1 MGPASWAEGHQG
13 GRREWKL
20 VWASWKVIWQCQSKL
35 PRLLLFDQQS
45 NVSKRIFPIVH
56 VTLDMLFKA
65 AEAQCYSLQHWIE
78 WYGIGNN
85 PCIHRWF
92 NALWTTT
99 KNNNH
104 SSDSYHPLH
113 ARHYSKC
120 IIWSE
125 RASSKSPQTVSAGEG
140 VDNREPSDTAAGGV
154 NGALTTQNSA
164 EAPQKAQNRVTIGTS
179 DPTPEH
185 IYGHKFNLKRHM
197 HP

>member
-120 IIWSE
+120 IIWSGV
-125 RASSKSPQTVSAGEG
+125 RGTSAPLRDAQKTPGASSVYKVGP
-140 VDNREPSDTAAGGV
+140 AAR
-154 NGALTTQNSA
+154 AASLTWSTLS
-164 EAPQKAQNRVTIGTS
+164 TW
-179 DPTPEH
+179 TP
-185 IYGHKFNLKRHM
+185 NLPPKPRTESTCEQCLESFD
-197 HP
+197 